1 MKDFDSLIG
10 IWNEQKIAPVIDY
23 KEIINSYKAKR
34 DKLTLKFLR
43 EILMMLP
50 ALVVIVYLFFAIEF
64 NFWTSYVGLFI
75 SASCCLYFIIAQ
87 LVNIKNVSD
96 SNTLFDQPKDHI
108 LFIQKFKKA
117 RHRQHTRNYKIYTLV
132 LGFGLSLYFVEFFY
146 MLNVWLMVLVVSATI
161 AWFIVCYIYLNK
173 MYLVKEEKRFNDMI
187 TDLER
192 LNEQFKDVE

>member
-10 IWNEQKIAPVIDY
+10 IWNEQKTAPVIDY

-75 SASCCLYFIIAQ
+75 TASCCLYFIIAQ

-108 LFIQKFKKA
+108 LFIRKFKKA
-117 RHRQHTRNYKIYTLV
+117 RLTQHTRNYKIYTLV

-146 MLNVWLMVLVVSATI
+146 MLNVWLMVLVVGATI

>member
-10 IWNEQKIAPVIDY
+10 IWNEQKTAPVIDY

-75 SASCCLYFIIAQ
+75 TASCCLYFILAQ

-117 RHRQHTRNYKIYTLV
+117 RLTQHTRNYKIYTLV

-173 MYLVKEEKRFNDMI
+173 MYLNKEEKRFNDMI